1 VIDWIVD
8 DIVLMDSMMYNGKRV
23 NRKGV
28 GIDIQ
33 KNRYTLQR
41 TDRLGKRSNR
51 FDPATRVR
59 LRQLDD
65 QGRES
70 KSRRV
75 VVVWHKLI

>member
-8 DIVLMDSMMYNGKRV
+8 DILLMDSMMYKVIRRV
-23 NRKGV
+23 ERKG

-33 KNRYTLQR
+33 KNRIHRR
-41 TDRLGKRSNR
+41 TDRLRRRSNR
-51 FDPATRVR
+51 FDPATRGV

-70 KSRRV
+70 QDA
-75 VVVWHKLI
+75 